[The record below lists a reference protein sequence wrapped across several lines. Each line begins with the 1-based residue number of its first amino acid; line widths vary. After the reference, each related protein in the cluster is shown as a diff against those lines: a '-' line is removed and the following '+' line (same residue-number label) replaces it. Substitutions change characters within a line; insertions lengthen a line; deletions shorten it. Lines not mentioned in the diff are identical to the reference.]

1 MNFQAV
7 LKRLK
12 NPTQMSKVIGR
23 PVTIHKEPAVLKT
36 FEKPDANVQ
45 SKWSFWKLLGRNER
59 VSLSLFPARIFSV
72 TAVRLSVQV

>member
-23 PVTIHKEPAVLKT
+23 PVTIHKEQAVLKRLKNPT
-36 FEKPDANVQ
+36 Q
-45 SKWSFWKLLGRNER
+45 MSKVNGRFGSCLAEMN